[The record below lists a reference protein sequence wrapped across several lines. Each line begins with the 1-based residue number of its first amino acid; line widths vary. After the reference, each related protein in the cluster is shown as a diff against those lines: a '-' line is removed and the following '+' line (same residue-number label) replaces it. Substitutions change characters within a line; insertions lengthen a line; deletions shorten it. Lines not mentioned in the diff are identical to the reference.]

1 MVILLL
7 TVVKDMQVDSH
18 GLWVKFGEN
27 RATNVSIK
35 GCKNV
40 DDFIKAVKK
49 ELTPLLDAF
58 SIADIT
64 LSATEGGDS
73 LRTGLKLNE
82 LTSISD
88 YPGSNDLNP
97 LFISILRSESNGN
110 FIINSS

>member
-18 GLWVKFGEN
+18 GLWVKLGSN
-27 RATNVSIK
+27 NPALVSTK
-35 GCKNV
+35 GCENV
-40 DDFIKAVKK
+40 YHFIKAVKK
-49 ELTPLLDAF
+49 ELTPRLDVF

-64 LSATEGGDS
+64 LSETKGGDS

-97 LFISILRSESNGN
+97 LFISILRSEPNGN
-110 FIINSS
+110 FMIDSS